1 MRYFKEKKS
10 PKLFEVNYVAATFIL
25 GSAAVSDGASSLA
38 SPASCELRSVI
49 RFLAAK
55 KKSAK
60 EIHEEL
66 CQVYGE
72 ECMSSGMVRRWVRDF
87 KNGRTDVHD
96 EARAGRP
103 SASDETIA

>member
-1 MRYFKEKKS
+1 
-10 PKLFEVNYVAATFIL
+10 
-25 GSAAVSDGASSLA
+25 AVSDGASSCRLPPA
-38 SPASCELRSVI
+38 ASCGAVT

-96 EARAGRP
+96 GSPCRAAIGFRRNNCQ
-103 SASDETIA
+103 SRSGNA